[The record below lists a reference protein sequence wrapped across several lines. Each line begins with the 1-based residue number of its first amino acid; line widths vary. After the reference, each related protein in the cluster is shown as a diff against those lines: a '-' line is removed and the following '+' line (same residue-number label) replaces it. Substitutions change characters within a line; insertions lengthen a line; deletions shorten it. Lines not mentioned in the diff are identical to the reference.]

1 MIIRDYRPGDFPE
14 IEALWKETGVYRSER
29 GDSSAVILQ
38 CNAQGGKFLVLE
50 DETNNTIIGTSW
62 LTWDG
67 RRLMIQY
74 FAVLPSQQ
82 GLGYGRKLAIESM
95 AYARKKEASIKLE
108 VHHDNIP
115 AIELYRSLGFKI
127 LEGYEVYLVYHDK

>member
-1 MIIRDYRPGDFPE
+1 MIIRDYRPGDFPQ

-29 GDSSAVILQ
+29 GDSPEVIQQ
-38 CNAQGGKFLVLE
+38 CNAHGGKFLVLE

>member
-1 MIIRDYRPGDFPE
+1 MIIRDYRPGDFPQ
-14 IEALWKETGVYRSER
+14 IETLWKETGVYRSER
-29 GDSSAVILQ
+29 GDSPEVILQ
-38 CNAQGGKFLVLE
+38 CNARGGKFLILE

-67 RRLMIQY
+67 RRLMMQY

-82 GLGYGRKLAIESM
+82 RLGYGRKLAIESM
-95 AYARKKEASIKLE
+95 SFARNMGASIKLE

-127 LEGYEVYLVYHDK
+127 LEAYEVYLVYHDE

>member
-1 MIIRDYRPGDFPE
+1 MIIRDYRPGDFPQ
-14 IEALWKETGVYRSER
+14 IEALWQETGVYRSER
-29 GDSSAVILQ
+29 GDSPEVILQ
-38 CNAQGGKFLVLE
+38 CNALGGKFLVLE
-50 DETNNTIIGTSW
+50 DETKNKIHGTSW

-67 RRLMIQY
+67 RRLMMQY
-74 FAVLPSQQ
+74 FAVLPSLQ

-95 AYARKKEASIKLE
+95 AYAWNKGAFIKLE

-127 LEGYEVYLVYHDK
+127 LEGYEVYLVYHDV

>member
-1 MIIRDYRPGDFPE
+1 MIIRDYRPGDFPQ

-29 GDSSAVILQ
+29 GDSPEVIQQ
-38 CNAQGGKFLVLE
+38 CNAHGGKFLVLE

-95 AYARKKEASIKLE
+95 AYARNNRASIKLE

-127 LEGYEVYLVYHDK
+127 LEAYEVYLVYHDV